1 MHSDCF
7 YDQKDG
13 TVKEIKSL
21 SSNKWVWLSGK
32 YDSSS
37 KNGTIYKNLLFQ
49 KKKRSLYSNEK
60 IHIFKIR
67 KWDNF
72 NANVDVG
79 TGDNTVSVDVS

>member
-1 MHSDCF
+1 MTVH
-7 YDQKDG
+7 QKMG
-13 TVKEIKSL
+13 LFIK
-21 SSNKWVWLSGK
+21 
-32 YDSSS
+32 
-37 KNGTIYKNLLFQ
+37 IYFFK

-67 KWDNF
+67 KRDNF